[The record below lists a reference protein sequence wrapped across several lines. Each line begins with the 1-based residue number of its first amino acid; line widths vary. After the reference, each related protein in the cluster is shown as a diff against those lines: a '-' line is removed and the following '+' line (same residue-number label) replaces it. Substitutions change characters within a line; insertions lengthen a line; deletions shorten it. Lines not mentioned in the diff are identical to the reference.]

1 MKKRVDY
8 AKTAPTATKML
19 IEMEKYIAKT
29 NIDFALRE
37 LIKIRASQIN
47 GCAFCLNMHTKEAR
61 AGGMTDQRID
71 CVAAF
76 QDGEMYTEREKVALE
91 LTEQMT
97 LIAECGVSDELY
109 NRVREHFS
117 EKDFVDL
124 VFIINQ
130 INSWNRLSIATGNYA
145 EQDTKTK

>member
-19 IEMEKYIAKT
+19 IEIEKYIAKT
-29 NIDFALRE
+29 NIDFELRE

-76 QDGEMYTEREKVALE
+76 QDGEMYAEREKVALE

-97 LIAECGVSDELY
+97 LIAEYGVSDELY

-130 INSWNRLSIATGNYA
+130 INTWNRLSIATGNYA